1 MATDQINGLAAAR
14 FAAQEKL
21 EAGEAGYWKV
31 WGARACDAR
40 IGDVIATLN
49 DDGSLR
55 LQEVAYCEN
64 KVTHTV
70 FLTPSWDSFVIGNLY
85 SKMFLFRP
93 GTGNTLADSV

>member
-1 MATDQINGLAAAR
+1 MPTDQIDGLAASR

-21 EAGEAGYWKV
+21 EAGESGYWKV
-31 WGARACDAR
+31 WGARASDAR
-40 IGDVIATLN
+40 IGDIIATRN

-55 LQEVAYCEN
+55 LSEVAYCED

-70 FLTPSWDSFVIGNLY
+70 FFTPSWDSFVIGNLY
-85 SKMFLFRP
+85 NKLFVFRP